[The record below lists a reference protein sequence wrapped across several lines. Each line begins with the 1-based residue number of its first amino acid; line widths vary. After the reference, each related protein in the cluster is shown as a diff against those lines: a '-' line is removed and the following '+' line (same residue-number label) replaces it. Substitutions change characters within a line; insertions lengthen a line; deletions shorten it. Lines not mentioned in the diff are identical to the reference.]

1 MLQKLNATR
10 KGLLTGL
17 LMIGLVLFF
26 YYALKYPFN
35 GTEQYVIYS
44 VYAAGIIWSLYT
56 FMQARTENKT
66 FKEYFSAGFKTFIVA
81 TLLMVVFTFI
91 FFSFDTTY
99 RDSGIAENN
108 KLLLLEGNHTPA
120 EIEGNAQQLRK
131 IFIPMMLGITMFKY
145 LVLGALITALGAGFL
160 SQRKQ

>member
-17 LMIGLVLFF
+17 LMAGLVLFF

-44 VYAAGIIWSLYT
+44 VYTAGIIWSLYA

-66 FKEYFSAGFKTFIVA
+66 FRDYFSTGFKTFIVA
-81 TLLMVVFTFI
+81 TLLMVVFSFI

-99 RDSGIAENN
+99 RESGIAANN

-120 EIEGNAQQLRK
+120 EIEGHTQQLRK

-145 LVLGALITALGAGFL
+145 LILGALITALGAGFL